1 MTSRPD
7 EQSLRY
13 DVDDSFALSA
23 IPELT
28 AAADAQS
35 LTEIAAPE
43 RLSVTAT
50 YFDTEDDRLLDA
62 GIEVRRETGSDTPG
76 WHLRVGLGGP
86 VHELRAGLGRSE
98 GTVPI
103 QFRRLTWIHTR
114 GSGLQPIA
122 TVTTDR
128 EVRRFGVD
136 GQVLAEVT
144 LDRLVLNR
152 LVAVQESSD
161 EKPIDEVSWQ
171 QLGVRFDGTDEVLRK
186 RVDRQLRRLGAKRS
200 AGGSTLEQG
209 RGAGSPS
216 RSHQEGGAKG
226 DQAAA
231 PTGKVAKK
239 RLSPLSPSGD
249 VVVRY
254 LAEEVGS
261 LRDQDIPVR
270 LDRPDSIHQMRV
282 ATRRLRSALRTFR
295 VLFAAEAI
303 EPLEAELAWLAA
315 VLGEA
320 RDAEVLRERLLAGVT
335 FEQAHHLSTGA
346 VTRAID
352 RETRQSQRTAF
363 AAVLAALGSERYQ
376 LLVAGLEQLVREPP
390 LTDRAGRPA
399 RKQLRRLVAAT
410 YANVRR
416 SLTDADGLPPGPD
429 RDRHLHAARKAAKR
443 ARYAAEAVTP
453 AFGKE
458 AKAFGA
464 AMEHLQDVLG
474 DHHDSVVLQ
483 ARLHELALAG
493 PPAAAFALG
502 RLHAHEAARQEVID
516 AAIGRAGA
524 AAEKKSLRGW
534 LT

>member
-1 MTSRPD
+1 MTSRPE
-7 EQSLRY
+7 EQYLRY
-13 DVDDSFALSA
+13 DVDDAFELSA

-28 AAADAQS
+28 AASDAQN
-35 LTEIAAPE
+35 LTETAAPE
-43 RLSVTAT
+43 RISVSAT
-50 YFDTEDDRLLDA
+50 YFDTQDDRLLDA

-76 WHLRVGLGGP
+76 WHLRVGLDGV
-86 VHELRAGLGRSE
+86 VHEFKAGLGRSE
-98 GTVPI
+98 LAVPI

-114 GSGLQPIA
+114 GAVLQPIA

-152 LVAVQESSD
+152 LLAVQEGSD
-161 EKPIDEVSWQ
+161 EQPIDEVSWQ

-186 RVDRQLRRLGAKRS
+186 RVDRQFRRLGAERS

-209 RGAGSPS
+209 R
-216 RSHQEGGAKG
+216 ETT
-226 DQAAA
+226 A
-231 PTGKVAKK
+231 PAGKVAKK
-239 RLSPLSPSGD
+239 PARQRFSPLSPSGD
-249 VVVRY
+249 VVARY
-254 LAEEVGS
+254 LAKEVGS
-261 LRDQDIPVR
+261 LLDQDIPVR

-295 VLFAAEAI
+295 VLFAAAAI

-315 VLGEA
+315 ELGEA

-346 VTRAID
+346 VTRAVD

-376 LLVAGLEQLVREPP
+376 LLVAVLEQLVRQPP

-399 RKQLRRLVAAT
+399 RKQLRSLVAAT
-410 YANVRR
+410 YADVRR
-416 SLTDADGLPPGPD
+416 SLTDADGLSSGPD
-429 RDRHLHAARKAAKR
+429 RDGHLHAARKAAKR
-443 ARYAAEAVTP
+443 ARYAAEAVNP

-493 PPAAAFALG
+493 PPTAAFALG
-502 RLHAHEAARQEVID
+502 RLHAQEAARQALTD
-516 AAIGRAGA
+516 AAIGRAAA